1 MKSFINIKVKNK
13 EKNLRIDILLS
24 NQDNKLSRS
33 RVKSL
38 ILENKLKI
46 NNIIINDPSKKIKLN
61 DEIYFEISEP
71 KKETLEPFEYP
82 LDIVHEDKDLI
93 VINKSAGI
101 SMHPGPGNYD
111 NTIVNALINY
121 DNKNL
126 SNIGNEL
133 RPGIVHRIDKD
144 TSGLIVINK
153 SAGISMHPGP
163 GNYNN
168 TIVNAL
174 INYDNK
180 NLSNIGNKLRPGIVH
195 RIDKDTSG
203 LIVIAKNN
211 ISHENLSKQFSE
223 HSITRVYQALVWG
236 KVRPQN
242 GKIETFI
249 TRSSRNRQMMEVS
262 SKKGK
267 KAVTNYK
274 TLEIFENEKIPTFSL
289 VECKLETGRT
299 HQIRVHL
306 SYKGNNILG
315 DKKYKKKFKKF
326 VNIDS
331 ELEKDI
337 IALNRQF
344 LHAKTI
350 GFNHPDNNTRLEF
363 TSKLPS
369 DLEQILKKLRK
380 IK

>member
-24 NQDNKLSRS
+24 SQDDELSRS

-71 KKETLEPFEYP
+71 KKETLEPFKYP

-144 TSGLIVINK
+144 TSGLIVI
-153 SAGISMHPGP
+153 
-163 GNYNN
+163 
-168 TIVNAL
+168 
-174 INYDNK
+174 
-180 NLSNIGNKLRPGIVH
+180 
-195 RIDKDTSG
+195 
-203 LIVIAKNN
+203 AKNN
-211 ISHENLSKQFSE
+211 ISHENLSKQFSD
-223 HSITRVYQALVWG
+223 HSITRIYQALVWG
-236 KVRPQN
+236 KIRPQN

-274 TLEIFENEKIPTFSL
+274 TLEIFEDEKIPTFSL

-331 ELEKDI
+331 ELQKSI

-350 GFNHPDNNTRLEF
+350 GFNHPKSNARLEF
-363 TSKLPS
+363 TSNLPS

>member
-1 MKSFINIKVKNK
+1 MYNYINMKSIINIKVKNK
-13 EKNLRIDILLS
+13 EKNFRIDILLS

-46 NNIIINDPSKKIKLN
+46 NNIIITDPSKKIKLN
-61 DEIYFEISEP
+61 DEIHFEVSEP
-71 KKETLEPFEYP
+71 KKETLKPYKYP
-82 LDIVHEDKDLI
+82 LDIVHEDQDLI
-93 VINKSAGI
+93 VINKSSGI

-121 DNKNL
+121 GGNNL

-144 TSGLIVINK
+144 TSGLIV
-153 SAGISMHPGP
+153 
-163 GNYNN
+163 
-168 TIVNAL
+168 V
-174 INYDNK
+174 
-180 NLSNIGNKLRPGIVH
+180 
-195 RIDKDTSG
+195 
-203 LIVIAKNN
+203 AKNN
-211 ISHENLSKQFSE
+211 ISHENLSKQFSD

-236 KVRPQN
+236 KIRPQN
-242 GKIETFI
+242 GKIETYI
-249 TRSSRNRQMMEVS
+249 TRSSKNRQMMEVS

-267 KAVTNYK
+267 KATTNYK
-274 TLEIFENEKIPTFSL
+274 TLEVFENEKIPTFSL
-289 VECKLETGRT
+289 VECKLQTGRT

-315 DKKYKKKFKKF
+315 DKKYKKKYKKIT
-326 VNIDS
+326 NIDR
-331 ELEKDI
+331 ELEKSI
-337 IALNRQF
+337 TALNRQF

-350 GFNHPDNNTRLEF
+350 GFNHPKNNLRYEF
-363 TSKLPS
+363 KSKLPA
-369 DLEQILKKLRK
+369 DLDQILKKLRK

>member
-1 MKSFINIKVKNK
+1 MKNFINIKVKNK

-24 NQDNKLSRS
+24 NQDDKLSRS

-71 KKETLEPFEYP
+71 EMETLEPFKYP

-111 NTIVNALINY
+111 NTIVNAL
-121 DNKNL
+121 
-126 SNIGNEL
+126 
-133 RPGIVHRIDKD
+133 
-144 TSGLIVINK
+144 
-153 SAGISMHPGP
+153 M
-163 GNYNN
+163 
-168 TIVNAL
+168 
-174 INYDNK
+174 NYDNK

-211 ISHENLSKQFSE
+211 ISHENLSKQFSD

-236 KVRPQN
+236 KIRPQN

-274 TLEIFENEKIPTFSL
+274 TLEIFEDEKIPTFSL

-326 VNIDS
+326 EGIDS
-331 ELEKDI
+331 ELEDSI
-337 IALNRQF
+337 ISLNRQF

-350 GFNHPDNNTRLEF
+350 SFNHPSNNTKLEF
-363 TSKLPS
+363 TSNLPP
-369 DLEQILKKLRK
+369 DLEKILKKLRK

>member
-24 NQDNKLSRS
+24 NQDDKLSRS

-38 ILENKLKI
+38 ILDNKLKI

-71 KKETLEPFEYP
+71 KKETLEPFKYP

-144 TSGLIVINK
+144 TSGLIVI
-153 SAGISMHPGP
+153 
-163 GNYNN
+163 
-168 TIVNAL
+168 
-174 INYDNK
+174 
-180 NLSNIGNKLRPGIVH
+180 
-195 RIDKDTSG
+195 
-203 LIVIAKNN
+203 AKNN
-211 ISHENLSKQFSE
+211 ITHENLSKQFSD

-236 KVRPQN
+236 KIRPQN

-274 TLEIFENEKIPTFSL
+274 TLEIFEDEKIPTFSL

-315 DKKYKKKFKKF
+315 DKKYKKKYKKF
-326 VNIDS
+326 VGIDS
-331 ELEKDI
+331 ELEDSI
-337 IALNRQF
+337 ISLNRQF

-350 GFNHPDNNTRLEF
+350 GFNHPSNNARLEF
-363 TSKLPS
+363 TSNLPS